1 MGIEIFSNK
10 KGIKRAKKAAGAIQH
25 TGIASMEAVARERA
39 RGIAGE
45 QAKATVFGL
54 LGSDPNSFTE
64 FTNVKNVDDPT
75 SLFDTSGVGL
85 SQPDQALWE
94 SGRYD
99 KKGRQ
104 QLLGTA
110 REGILDPEAYASA
123 ISKTA
128 SFRIQSQRVRESE
141 ELLNQ
146 EGPAWDMLSNS
157 VLGVI
162 NEGSA
167 LQLRDAMR
175 KLKNQYAKGG
185 TARRTAM
192 FEANELIAGE
202 RAMRTR
208 VQETWQAN
216 LALYDSVR
224 QNADRV
230 AAGTASF
237 MAGLPLVNDSYRD
250 AMQRTAQLQIMAGEQ
265 AQKAISEAYDIR
277 ESQQAVNFLGN
288 FIEGTIKSGPAIIGG
303 AIDSYLGAKGGR
315 GGGSGGV
322 QSGMTAMWEGAPDR
336 GYTPRTYG
344 SSSGGGGYN
353 PGADFAGSLMNLA
366 GTSLTAG
373 LEYMNSR
380 GDSENEDGWS
390 IDRGTQLDSGWGI
403 ETGR

>member
-1 MGIEIFSNK
+1 MGISLFSNK
-10 KGIKRAKKAAGAIQH
+10 KGIKKAEQAAGAIQH
-25 TGIASMEAVARERA
+25 TAIASMEAVDRERA

-45 QAKATVFGL
+45 QAKAAVFGL
-54 LGSDPNSFTE
+54 LGSDPNAFTSE
-64 FTNVKNVDDPT
+64 FTNTKNVDDPT

-85 SQPDQALWE
+85 SQPNQALYKF
-94 SGRYD
+94 GPTD
-99 KKGRQ
+99 PGKK

-110 REGILDPEAYASA
+110 REGILDPEAYAAA

-167 LQLRDAMR
+167 LQLRDTMR

-230 AAGTASF
+230 AAGTATF

-250 AMQRTAQLQIMAGEQ
+250 AMQRTAQLQIMASQQ
-265 AQKAISEAYDIR
+265 AQSAIAESYDIR
-277 ESQQAVNFLGN
+277 MTQQPVDFLTNFL
-288 FIEGTIKSGPAIIGG
+288 EGTVKLVASVAGTAL
-303 AIDSYLGAKGGR
+303 DSYLGGGAGAGVGVGGA
-315 GGGSGGV
+315 GGGGTSAGGALVNMFSGREN
-322 QSGMTAMWEGAPDR
+322 A
-336 GYTPRTYG
+336 GYTPRSGASYG
-344 SSSGGGGYN
+344 YRGGGAN
-353 PGADFAGSLMNLA
+353 DFGGSLMNLA
-366 GTSLTAG
+366 GTSLKAG
-373 LEYMNSR
+373 LEYMNSYR
-380 GDSENEDGWS
+380 DPDESDSWS
-390 IDRGTQLDSGWGI
+390 IDRG
-403 ETGR
+403 